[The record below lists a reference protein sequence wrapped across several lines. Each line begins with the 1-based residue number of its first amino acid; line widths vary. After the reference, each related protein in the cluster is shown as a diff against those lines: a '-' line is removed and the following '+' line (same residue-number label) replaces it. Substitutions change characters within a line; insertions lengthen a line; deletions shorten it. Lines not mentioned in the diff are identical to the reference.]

1 MLDLSYVVN
10 YLLVRKLE
18 LKSTHSRLCFPIIDR
33 IYRKMLV
40 GIKFSPIKVDEGIII
55 DGHHRYLASVLAG
68 ITVDVDLSQRTSA
81 TEIYEWHTIQFDLND
96 WDSESKIAMLNQ
108 QDALYNNMTIE
119 KLNVLLK

>member
-10 YLLVRKLE
+10 YLLERKLE

-55 DGHHRYLASVLAG
+55 DGQLMLIYLKEHQQRKSMNG
-68 ITVDVDLSQRTSA
+68 IQ
-81 TEIYEWHTIQFDLND
+81 
-96 WDSESKIAMLNQ
+96 
-108 QDALYNNMTIE
+108 YNSI
-119 KLNVLLK
+119 